1 MSKLRW
7 WTLASIF
14 VIVPAGFG
22 AKYYRGPG
30 ADWVANNF
38 AGSFYCA
45 FWCLV
50 VLFLV
55 PRWSPRWIA
64 LGVLIATCILEF
76 SQISK
81 APVLEA
87 IRSNFIGRSIIGSTF
102 DWFDFPY
109 YFLGSGVGW
118 LWTARLKGAF
128 GPMVFLPQRR
138 RGAEKT

>member
-1 MSKLRW
+1 MRLRFY
-7 WTLASIF
+7 TLLSLT

-22 AKYYRGPG
+22 AKFYRGPA

-38 AGSFYCA
+38 AGTFYCI

-50 VLFLV
+50 CLFLA

-64 LGVLIATCILEF
+64 LGVLVATCILEF

-81 APVLEA
+81 APILELT
-87 IRSNFIGRSIIGSTF
+87 RSNFIGRTIIGSTF

-109 YFLGSGVGW
+109 YFLGSGIGW
-118 LWTARLKGAF
+118 LWLARLKAAAKKSGHLSDDA
-128 GPMVFLPQRR
+128 GV
-138 RGAEKT
+138 